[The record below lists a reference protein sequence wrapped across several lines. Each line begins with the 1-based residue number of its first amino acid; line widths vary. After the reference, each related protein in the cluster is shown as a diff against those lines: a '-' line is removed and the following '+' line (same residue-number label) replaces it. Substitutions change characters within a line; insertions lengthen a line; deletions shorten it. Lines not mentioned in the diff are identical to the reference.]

1 MESFWSSLW
10 LTVLNHSDDSY
21 LLPSSELPFFLF
33 TFTITFIFLYFRFS
47 LTSHQA
53 FSFTKGVHFF
63 TPQSL
68 CKTAMD
74 HNGYY
79 LYIFSLCSP
88 SHSTGSR
95 IVFSEEQ
102 T

>member
-47 LTSHQA
+47 LTSGILVY
-53 FSFTKGVHFF
+53 KGCPLFY
-63 TPQSL
+63 
-68 CKTAMD
+68 TAK
-74 HNGYY
+74 
-79 LYIFSLCSP
+79 P
-88 SHSTGSR
+88 
-95 IVFSEEQ
+95 V
-102 T
+102 